1 MSELTLPAA
10 SNAGGPE
17 VRLLRRPVT
26 VAPAVVAVVA
36 LAFAILPLGHAV
48 VAAITGATLVVLS
61 AIDLE
66 SGIIPNRV
74 VLPAAG
80 IVLCAQV
87 ALFPDRAAEWA
98 LAAILSAFVLMLPQ
112 LIGRGWM
119 GMGDVKLGLLLG
131 AALGWAVLGAV
142 VLAFVCVFP
151 VALLVLLRGGIAAR
165 KTMIPFGPFLA
176 LGALIILFGPQLAG
190 ITS

>member
-17 VRLLRRPVT
+17 VRLLRSPVT

>member
-142 VLAFVCVFP
+142 VLAFACVFP

>member
-1 MSELTLPAA
+1 
-10 SNAGGPE
+10 
-17 VRLLRRPVT
+17 
-26 VAPAVVAVVA
+26 VVAVVA